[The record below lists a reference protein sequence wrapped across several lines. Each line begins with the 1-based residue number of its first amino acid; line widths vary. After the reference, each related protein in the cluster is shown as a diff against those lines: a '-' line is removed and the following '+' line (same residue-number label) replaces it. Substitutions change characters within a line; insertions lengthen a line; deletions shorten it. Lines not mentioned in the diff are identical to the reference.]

1 MIVHKDWEIPHVWP
15 DAAPIHAVR
24 DTYEGKGLKQSSVL
38 MGIEPNM
45 CFTHMKRKGHCQYGD
60 FPDLGIRDQYPLD
73 HMNGPNG
80 LFVDSKWFF
89 TCELKLVKDRFA
101 RHSQTHQYDH
111 IQEWLCL
118 SENRLPRFD
127 MFH

>member
-1 MIVHKDWEIPHVWP
+1 MIVHKGWEIPHVWP

-45 CFTHMKRKGHCQYGD
+45 DVLPIWKEKDLPIWRFSGFWDSGSISTGPHEWTEWALCGFQMIFHMRAKTRY
-60 FPDLGIRDQYPLD
+60 
-73 HMNGPNG
+73 
-80 LFVDSKWFF
+80 S
-89 TCELKLVKDRFA
+89 FA
-101 RHSQTHQYDH
+101 RRSQTHQYDH

>member
-45 CFTHMKRKGHCQYGD
+45 DVLPIWKENDIANTEIFRILGFGIYIHWTTWMDRMGSLWIPND
-60 FPDLGIRDQYPLD
+60 FHVRA
-73 HMNGPNG
+73 
-80 LFVDSKWFF
+80 K
-89 TCELKLVKDRFA
+89 TR
-101 RHSQTHQYDH
+101 
-111 IQEWLCL
+111 
-118 SENRLPRFD
+118 
-127 MFH
+127 